1 MHRAPQPFVNLF
13 ANLQPANQMAFPI
26 ATPFPQFPHA
36 PPMIHRVVYAPQS
49 PPPPPA
55 RPGLIYVPGHSH
67 PTSAP
72 APVPVVRTNR
82 VAVLFVDSAAGHYQ
96 FLLLNK
102 SGRDLVLFSHTLY
115 GGQSPGACASTILSQ
130 AGLPHRYMK
139 HFDITD
145 HATGISTRVFVYH
158 APGISGS
165 SMTRSMVRTHTSGSI
180 KRIDATAGIG
190 AGIIQDTSRAVFNI
204 DSHSA
209 DVLRYAATNIH
220 HLI

>member
-1 MHRAPQPFVNLF
+1 MQRPPQPFVNLF
-13 ANLQPANQMAFPI
+13 AHLPQPASQMALPI
-26 ATPFPQFPHA
+26 ASPFPQFPHA
-36 PPMIHRVVYAPQS
+36 PPMIHRVVYAAQ
-49 PPPPPA
+49 PP
-55 RPGLIYVPGHSH
+55 RPGLIYVPGHSSV
-67 PTSAP
+67 PAP
-72 APVPVVRTNR
+72 APSAGSSR

-96 FLLLNK
+96 FLLRNK
-102 SGRDLVLFSHTLY
+102 SGRDLEVFAHTLY
-115 GGQSPGACASTILSQ
+115 RGQSRSVCADMILSQ
-130 AGLPHRYMK
+130 GALPQRHMK

-158 APGISGS
+158 MPGISGS
-165 SMTRSMVRTHTSGSI
+165 SMTRSMARTRTSGSM

-204 DSHSA
+204 DSHTA